1 MASTFSDLGI
11 ELMATGENAG
21 TWGTK
26 TNTNL
31 QIVEKAI
38 AGYVEQA
45 VTSGGTTALSITDGD
60 TTESTSV
67 ARHAVIKLTGT
78 ISGNSI
84 VTVPDSIE
92 KVYVVVNGT
101 SGSYTVQFK
110 TASGTGVTFGATE
123 KTTKMVFSDGT
134 NIVDTGF
141 ALGVAADDISTGDAA
156 VTIGTSTGDIT
167 IDSPADI
174 VLDADGAD
182 VLFKDG
188 GTTIATLSNSSSDFV
203 ITTGVQDKDFIVKGD
218 DGGSAITAL
227 TLDMSAA
234 GAATFNDKII
244 ATELDISGNVDV
256 DGTLEADAY
265 TLEGSSFFK
274 IGGTNF
280 TDSVLFGHATSGT
293 LDAAIRNTGVG
304 SGALDALTSGDKNT
318 AVGRNAGGAI
328 TTGSRNT
335 LMGQAAGHTLSGGEQ
350 NTAYGDSAM
359 TTASTS
365 ADYNSAFG
373 VGALAS
379 VDSGDYNLGL
389 GWQSGDALTSGKGNV
404 IIGSNADVSSNTGD
418 RQLVISGYDGST
430 TTTWIQGDSN
440 GIVTFADDILIKD
453 DGTIGSASAA
463 TAMTIESSGQV
474 NFVGDIN
481 VADDVFMSSDSA
493 QFTFG
498 ANSEIRLQHV
508 HNAGLQILHTATGDD
523 STVNLTLATDEA
535 DIAVDDV
542 IGILNFQAPSEGTG
556 TDSRLVAASIAA
568 VSEGDFA
575 ADNNAT
581 KLSFRTA
588 ASETASE
595 KMSLSSDGTLTVS
608 HDVILAND
616 SFVQFGDAGEKI
628 VGDGTNLEIDSSGT
642 LTLDADG
649 QIHLDVGS
657 PDFTISFKADGSQFG
672 HIKKNGTNFDLKS
685 SVSDTDITFR
695 GNDGGSGITALTLDM
710 SDAGTATF
718 NHDIILANN
727 SFIQFGDA
735 GENIAGDG
743 TDLTITTSNDFKVD
757 CAGDIV
763 LDADGAEIELQD
775 NGVDFGRFIRQGNDL
790 DIRAMINDGD
800 ITFLGSD
807 SDGGGLF
814 TAGTFDMSDAGTLI
828 LNHDL
833 VIADGGQIGSAS
845 DTDAMAISS
854 GGVVTFSQAPVVP
867 IGGLDI
873 DGATDIGAD
882 LADADLFIVDD
893 GAGGT
898 NRKLAASRLTT
909 YINANANFASVGK
922 AIAMAIVFG

>member
-595 KMSLSSDGTLTVS
+595 KMSLSSDGTLTVL